1 MNDIMKV
8 VKSCVES
15 GLLIKEVSQ
24 TVENEAEEQKV
35 DFSVHIRCYFIRKSI
50 NK

>member
-1 MNDIMKV
+1 MNDIIKV
-8 VKSCVES
+8 VKSRDES

-24 TVENEAEEQKV
+24 TTENEAKEQKA
-35 DFSVHIRCYFIRKSI
+35 DFTVYIRCYFIRKSI